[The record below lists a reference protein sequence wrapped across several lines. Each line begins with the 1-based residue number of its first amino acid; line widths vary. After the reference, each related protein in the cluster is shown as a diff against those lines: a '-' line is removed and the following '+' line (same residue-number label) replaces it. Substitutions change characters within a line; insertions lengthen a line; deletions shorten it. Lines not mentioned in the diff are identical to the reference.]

1 MASLAP
7 FQETRPD
14 AGPLVARDV
23 VRGVSRLLY
32 RAGIM
37 PLPEIPLGN
46 GRRAD
51 IVGLDAAG
59 RITLIEV
66 KVSMADLRGDLKWPE
81 YLDFCDRFAWAVP
94 VGFPLAP
101 FEEPWFQPNRCGLIV
116 ADRWDAAEIRVAP
129 WLPLAP
135 ARRKAETLRFAR
147 RGAQRL
153 LFAGDPGAG
162 DPGLD

>member
-1 MASLAP
+1 MASLASLP
-7 FQETRPD
+7 AD
-14 AGPLVARDV
+14 LPLVARDV
-23 VRGVSRLLY
+23 ARGVSRLLH
-32 RAGIM
+32 RSGVM
-37 PLPEIPLGN
+37 PLPEVPLGN

-94 VGFPLAP
+94 AGFPLAP
-101 FEEPWFQPNRCGLIV
+101 FEEPWFRPDRCGLIV
-116 ADRWDAAEIRVAP
+116 ADRWDAAELRPAP
-129 WLPLAP
+129 WVPLAP

-147 RGAQRL
+147 RAAQRL

-162 DPGLD
+162 DPGIE